1 MIRTTL
7 VLAIFAGL
15 VLPDDASACR
25 RRCARPHR
33 QPCCNTASSQATV
46 EPVAPTEPATESIAP
61 QPDYASQITD
71 MIEKAVWIEVSG
83 EDLGRF
89 SVEAQKLRKPLRELL
104 GKAGEEFKIGLIPH
118 TFVWRPDFLVH
129 FVDQEGK
136 EIGSMKFW
144 VTLGGEPR
152 YGSTEVHF
160 GNTEGRLPLG
170 TRAIERFKNSLKP
183 AR

>member
-1 MIRTTL
+1 MKQSAL
-7 VLAIFAGL
+7 VLAIFAAL
-15 VLPDDASACR
+15 LLPDDASACR
-25 RRCARPHR
+25 RRCARWHQR
-33 QPCCNTASSQATV
+33 PCCNTASPQATLDPAALT
-46 EPVAPTEPATESIAP
+46 ELAAPT
-61 QPDYASQITD
+61 PDYSSQITD

-136 EIGSMKFW
+136 EIGRMKFW

-170 TRAIERFKNSLKP
+170 TRAIERFKKSLKP